1 MCKTGS
7 IIKEIGNYFCFL
19 SAYLRTNGVCFGT
32 SSILHK
38 YHLCKT
44 GSVIKQIRNYF
55 CFLSYL
61 RTNGVRFGT
70 SSICATC
77 GSCGYLWLLWL
88 FAYKRSTRYYYILN
102 FNSSFTY
109 KVVYKI
115 TPYNNV
121 GMCGIWCSISNS
133 YIHMTLYFDNVLSAQ
148 RLQQQ
153 QPVFD
158 LLLIKGNSC
167 FFLGVLLTRSYMI
180 FAPPTVNCS
189 SNVHEFFFFKVCA
202 LRY

>member
-1 MCKTGS
+1 MPWHNFPPFFHFEL
-7 IIKEIGNYFCFL
+7 IYIWNLIFL
-19 SAYLRTNGVCFGT
+19 
-32 SSILHK
+32 
-38 YHLCKT
+38 
-44 GSVIKQIRNYF
+44 
-55 CFLSYL
+55 
-61 RTNGVRFGT
+61 
-70 SSICATC
+70 
-77 GSCGYLWLLWL
+77 
-88 FAYKRSTRYYYILN
+88 RYYYILN

-133 YIHMTLYFDNVLSAQ
+133 YIHMTLYFDNVLSAE

-189 SNVHEFFFFKVCA
+189 SNVHEFFFPKFARCDTSIHVVYLLQKR
-202 LRY
+202 L